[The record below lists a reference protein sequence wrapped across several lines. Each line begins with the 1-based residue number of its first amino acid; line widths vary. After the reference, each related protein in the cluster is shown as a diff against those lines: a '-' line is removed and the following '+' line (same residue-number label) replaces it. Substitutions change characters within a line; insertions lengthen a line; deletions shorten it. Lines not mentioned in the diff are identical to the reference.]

1 MKKIILFLSFLF
13 GLLPQ
18 IAIAQRTRLAAAL
31 MDDSVLLTSNFNGA
45 KLTMFG
51 AVQLAGDKNTD
62 IVIIIRGP
70 NRQAWITK
78 KSKIM
83 GLWIGQKRVYFDAA
97 PTFFGVAS
105 TRPIDE
111 IAPKDTQSLYGMDA
125 LSQLNPHQNALSKQ
139 ELEDFKTAFV
149 NAREKQKL
157 YINAPKAVQFMENGL
172 FRADIRLPD
181 LTPPGLYTV
190 KVMVMKNKRPVDTT
204 LQSFEVTKVGFERFI
219 FQFAR
224 DNTFIYGLFG
234 LFLALGAGFLSARLF
249 RRING

>member
-1 MKKIILFLSFLF
+1 MPQN
-13 GLLPQ
+13 LL
-18 IAIAQRTRLAAAL
+18 AQRTRLAAAL
-31 MDDSVLLTSNFNGA
+31 MDESVLLTSNFNGA

-51 AVQLAGDKNTD
+51 AVQLAGDTNTD
-62 IVIIIRGP
+62 IVIVIRGP

-111 IAPKDTQSLYGMDA
+111 IAPKDTQSLYGMNA
-125 LSQLNPHQNALSKQ
+125 ESQLNPHQNTLSKQ
-139 ELEDFKTAFV
+139 EIESFKSEFV
-149 NAREKQKL
+149 TAREKQKL

-172 FRADIRLPD
+172 FRADIKLPD

-190 KVMVMKNKRPVDTT
+190 KVMVIKNKRPVDST

-224 DNTFIYGLFG
+224 DNTFVYGLFG
-234 LFLALGAGFLSARLF
+234 LLLALGAGFLSARLF